1 MSLRRTDGALPR
13 VHRRRSTLAAL
24 FLAAFAGILVSGI
37 SLGSALT
44 PTAIVN
50 TDRTYDCDLNYPNT
64 FFTPTLYAGDTLTVT
79 VAGTACDSMTF
90 TVTDLFAG
98 DAPTLTRNGSPVA
111 VNTPTPVATNDV
123 FVLTEQLGNGYG
135 DLSFTN
141 TSAFTWVYAWELDA
155 SNVPTTSTTA
165 TTPTTTPTTTPST
178 APTTTPNGAA
188 PVGETAAGDPLAP
201 AFTG

>member
-1 MSLRRTDGALPR
+1 MPR
-13 VHRRRSTLAAL
+13 VHRRRSTLAGL
-24 FLAAFAGILVSGI
+24 VVAAIAGILGSSVSL
-37 SLGSALT
+37 SSALA

-64 FFTPTLYAGDTLTVT
+64 FYIPTLYAGDSLTVT

-90 TVTDLFAG
+90 TVTNLFAG
-98 DAPTLTRNGSPVA
+98 NAPTLTKNGNPVA

-135 DLSFTN
+135 SLSFTN
-141 TSAFTWVYAWELDA
+141 TSAFTWVYGWQGDP
-155 SNVPTTSTTA
+155 SNVPTSSTTA
-165 TTPTTTPTTTPST
+165 TTPTTTPATTPTNPTT
-178 APTTTPNGAA
+178 APTTAPNGGA
-188 PVGETAAGDPLAP
+188 PVGDTATGDPVAP

>member
-1 MSLRRTDGALPR
+1 MSLRRTEGALPR
-13 VHRRRSTLAAL
+13 VHRRRSTLAV
-24 FLAAFAGILVSGI
+24 LAGAAIAGILVSGV
-37 SLGSALT
+37 SLSSALA

-50 TDRTYDCDLNYPNT
+50 TDRTYDCDLNYGNQ
-64 FFTPTLYAGDTLTVT
+64 FFTKLYAGDSLTIT

-90 TVTDLFAG
+90 TVTNLFAG
-98 DAPTLTRNGSPVA
+98 DAPTLTKNGIPVA

-123 FVLTEQLGNGYG
+123 FVLTDQLGNGFG

-141 TSAFTWVYAWELDA
+141 NSASTWVYAWELDA

-165 TTPTTTPTTTPST
+165 TTPTTTPTNPTT
-178 APTTTPNGAA
+178 APTTTPNGGA
-188 PVGETAAGDPLAP
+188 PVGDTAAGDPLAP

>member
-1 MSLRRTDGALPR
+1 MSLRKIEGALPR
-13 VHRRRSTLAAL
+13 VPRRRSTLAV
-24 FLAAFAGILVSGI
+24 LAGAAIAGILVSGV
-37 SLGSALT
+37 SLRSALA

-50 TDRTYDCDLNYPNT
+50 TDRTYDCDLNYGNV
-64 FFTPTLYAGDTLTVT
+64 FFTKLYAGDTLTVT

-98 DAPTLTRNGSPVA
+98 DAPTLTRNGIPVA

-123 FVLTEQLGNGYG
+123 FVLTEQLGNGFG

-141 TSAFTWVYAWELDA
+141 NSASTVVYAWELDA
-155 SNVPTTSTTA
+155 SNVPTTSTT
-165 TTPTTTPTTTPST
+165 TTTTPAPST
-178 APTTTPNGAA
+178 TVNPG
-188 PVGETAAGDPLAP
+188 GGSSSGDASGVTSDLIAP

>member
-1 MSLRRTDGALPR
+1 MPR
-13 VHRRRSTLAAL
+13 VPRRRSTLAV
-24 FLAAFAGILVSGI
+24 LAGTAIAGILVSGV
-37 SLGSALT
+37 SLSSALA

-50 TDRTYDCDLNYPNT
+50 TDRTYDCDLNYGNQ
-64 FFTPTLYAGDTLTVT
+64 FFTKLYAGDTLTVT

-98 DAPTLTRNGSPVA
+98 DTPTLTRNGIPVA

-123 FVLTEQLGNGYG
+123 FVLTEQLGNGFG

-141 TSAFTWVYAWELDA
+141 NSASTWVYAWELDA
-155 SNVPTTSTTA
+155 SNVPTTSTT
-165 TTPTTTPTTTPST
+165 TTTAPAPST
-178 APTTTPNGAA
+178 TVNPG
-188 PVGETAAGDPLAP
+188 GGSSSGDASGVTSDLIAP

>member
-1 MSLRRTDGALPR
+1 
-13 VHRRRSTLAAL
+13 
-24 FLAAFAGILVSGI
+24 
-37 SLGSALT
+37 LGSSVSLTSALA

-64 FFTPTLYAGDTLTVT
+64 FYIPTLYAGDSLTVT

-90 TVTDLFAG
+90 TVTNLFAG
-98 DAPTLTRNGSPVA
+98 NAPTLTKNGNPVA

-135 DLSFTN
+135 RLSFTN
-141 TSAFTWVYAWELDA
+141 TSAFTWVYAWELDP
-155 SNVPTTSTTA
+155 SNVPTSSTTA
-165 TTPTTTPTTTPST
+165 TTPTTTPATTPTNPTT
-178 APTTTPNGAA
+178 APTTTPNGGA
-188 PVGETAAGDPLAP
+188 PVGDTAAGDPLAP

>member
-1 MSLRRTDGALPR
+1 MSLRKIEGALPR
-13 VHRRRSTLAAL
+13 VPRRRSTLAV
-24 FLAAFAGILVSGI
+24 LAGTAIAGILVSGV
-37 SLGSALT
+37 SLSSALA

-50 TDRTYDCDLNYPNT
+50 TDRTYDCDLNYGNQ
-64 FFTPTLYAGDTLTVT
+64 FFTKLYAGDTLTVT

-98 DAPTLTRNGSPVA
+98 DAPTLTRNGIPVA

-123 FVLTEQLGNGYG
+123 FVLTEQLGNGFG

-141 TSAFTWVYAWELDA
+141 NSASTWVYAWELDA

>member
-1 MSLRRTDGALPR
+1 MSSRRTKGALPR
-13 VHRRRSTLAAL
+13 VHRRRSTLAV
-24 FLAAFAGILVSGI
+24 LAGAAIAGILVSGV
-37 SLGSALT
+37 SLSSALT

-50 TDRTYDCDLNYPNT
+50 TDRTYDCDLNYYNQ
-64 FFTPTLYAGDTLTVT
+64 FFTKLYAGDSLTIT

-90 TVTDLFAG
+90 TVTNLFAG
-98 DAPTLTRNGSPVA
+98 DAPTLTKNGIPVA

-123 FVLTEQLGNGYG
+123 FVLTEQLGNGFG

-141 TSAFTWVYAWELDA
+141 NSASTWVYAWELDA

-165 TTPTTTPTTTPST
+165 TTPTTTPTNPTT
-178 APTTTPNGAA
+178 APTTAPNGGA
-188 PVGETAAGDPLAP
+188 PVDDTATGDPVAP

>member
-1 MSLRRTDGALPR
+1 MSLRKIEGALPR
-13 VHRRRSTLAAL
+13 VPRRRSTLAV
-24 FLAAFAGILVSGI
+24 LAGTAIAGILVSGV
-37 SLGSALT
+37 SLSSALA

-50 TDRTYDCDLNYPNT
+50 TDRTYDCDLNYGNQ
-64 FFTPTLYAGDTLTVT
+64 FFTKLYAGDTLTVT

-98 DAPTLTRNGSPVA
+98 DAPTLTRNGIPVA

-123 FVLTEQLGNGYG
+123 FVLTEQLGNGFG

-141 TSAFTWVYAWELDA
+141 NSASTWVYAWELDA

-178 APTTTPNGAA
+178 APTTTPNGSAQ
-188 PVGETAAGDPLAP
+188 VGDIAAGDPVAP

>member
-1 MSLRRTDGALPR
+1 MPR
-13 VHRRRSTLAAL
+13 VHRRRSTLAV
-24 FLAAFAGILVSGI
+24 LAGAAIAGILVSGV
-37 SLGSALT
+37 SLSSALT

-50 TDRTYDCDLNYPNT
+50 TDRTYDCDLNYYNQ
-64 FFTPTLYAGDTLTVT
+64 FFTKLYAGDSLTIT

-90 TVTDLFAG
+90 TVTNLFAG
-98 DAPTLTRNGSPVA
+98 DAPTLTKNGIPVA

-123 FVLTEQLGNGYG
+123 FVLTEQLGNGFG

-141 TSAFTWVYAWELDA
+141 NSASTWVYAWELDA

-165 TTPTTTPTTTPST
+165 TTPTTTPTNPTT
-178 APTTTPNGAA
+178 APTTAPNGGA
-188 PVGETAAGDPLAP
+188 PVDDTATGDPVAP

>member
-1 MSLRRTDGALPR
+1 MPLRKIEGALPR
-13 VHRRRSTLAAL
+13 VPRRRSTLAV
-24 FLAAFAGILVSGI
+24 LAGTAIAGILASSVSL
-37 SLGSALT
+37 SSALA

-50 TDRTYDCDLNYPNT
+50 TDRTYDCDLNYGNQ
-64 FFTPTLYAGDTLTVT
+64 FFTKLYAGDTLTVT

-90 TVTDLFAG
+90 TVTGLFAG
-98 DAPTLTRNGSPVA
+98 DAPTLTRNGNPVA

-123 FVLTEQLGNGYG
+123 FVLTEQLGDGFG

-141 TSAFTWVYAWELDA
+141 NSASTWVYAWELDA

-165 TTPTTTPTTTPST
+165 TTPTNPTT
-178 APTTTPNGAA
+178 APTTAPNGGA
-188 PVGETAAGDPLAP
+188 PVDDIATGDPVAP

>member
-1 MSLRRTDGALPR
+1 MSLRKIEGALPR
-13 VHRRRSTLAAL
+13 VPRRRSTLAV
-24 FLAAFAGILVSGI
+24 LAGAAIAGILVSGV
-37 SLGSALT
+37 SLSSALA

-50 TDRTYDCDLNYPNT
+50 TDRTYDCDLNYGNV
-64 FFTPTLYAGDTLTVT
+64 FFTKLYAGDTLTVT

-98 DAPTLTRNGSPVA
+98 DAPTLTRNGIPVA

-123 FVLTEQLGNGYG
+123 FVLTEQLGNGFG

-141 TSAFTWVYAWELDA
+141 NSASTVVYAWELDA
-155 SNVPTTSTTA
+155 SNVPTSSTT
-165 TTPTTTPTTTPST
+165 TTTTPAPST
-178 APTTTPNGAA
+178 TVNPGGGSSSDDASGVTS
-188 PVGETAAGDPLAP
+188 DLIAP

>member
-1 MSLRRTDGALPR
+1 MPR
-13 VHRRRSTLAAL
+13 VPRRRSTLAV
-24 FLAAFAGILVSGI
+24 LAGTAIAGILASSVSL
-37 SLGSALT
+37 SSALA

-50 TDRTYDCDLNYPNT
+50 TDRTYDCDLNYGNQ
-64 FFTPTLYAGDTLTVT
+64 FFTKLYAGDTLTVT

-90 TVTDLFAG
+90 TVTGLFAG
-98 DAPTLTRNGSPVA
+98 DAPTLTRNGNPVA

-123 FVLTEQLGNGYG
+123 FVLTEQLGDGFG

-141 TSAFTWVYAWELDA
+141 NSASTWVYAWELDA

-165 TTPTTTPTTTPST
+165 TTPTNPTT
-178 APTTTPNGAA
+178 APTTAPNGGA
-188 PVGETAAGDPLAP
+188 PVDDIATGDPVAP

>member
-1 MSLRRTDGALPR
+1 MSSRRTKGALPR
-13 VHRRRSTLAAL
+13 VHRRRSTLAV
-24 FLAAFAGILVSGI
+24 LAGAAIAGILVSGV
-37 SLGSALT
+37 SLSSALT

-50 TDRTYDCDLNYPNT
+50 TDRTYDCDLNYYNQ
-64 FFTPTLYAGDTLTVT
+64 FFTKLYAGDSLTIT

-90 TVTDLFAG
+90 TVTNLFAG
-98 DAPTLTRNGSPVA
+98 DAPTLTKNGIPVA

-123 FVLTEQLGNGYG
+123 FVLTDQLGNGFG

-141 TSAFTWVYAWELDA
+141 NSASTWVYAWELDA

-165 TTPTTTPTTTPST
+165 TTPTTTPTNPTT
-178 APTTTPNGAA
+178 APTTAPNGGA
-188 PVGETAAGDPLAP
+188 PVDDTATGDPVAP

>member
-1 MSLRRTDGALPR
+1 MPR
-13 VHRRRSTLAAL
+13 VHRRRSTLAV
-24 FLAAFAGILVSGI
+24 LAGAAIAGILVSGV
-37 SLGSALT
+37 SLSSALT

-50 TDRTYDCDLNYPNT
+50 TDRTYDCDLNYYNQ
-64 FFTPTLYAGDTLTVT
+64 FFTKLYAGDSLTIT

-90 TVTDLFAG
+90 TVTNLFAG
-98 DAPTLTRNGSPVA
+98 DAPTLTKNGIPVA

-123 FVLTEQLGNGYG
+123 FVLTDQLGNGFG

-141 TSAFTWVYAWELDA
+141 NSASTWVYAWELDA

-165 TTPTTTPTTTPST
+165 TTPTTTPTNPTT
-178 APTTTPNGAA
+178 APTTAPNGGA
-188 PVGETAAGDPLAP
+188 PVDDTATGDPVAP